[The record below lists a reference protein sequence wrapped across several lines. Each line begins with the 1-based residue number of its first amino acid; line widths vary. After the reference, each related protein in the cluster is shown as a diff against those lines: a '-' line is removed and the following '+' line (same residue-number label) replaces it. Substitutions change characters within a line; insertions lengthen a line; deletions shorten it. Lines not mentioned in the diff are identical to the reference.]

1 MNHHG
6 RLLFL
11 ALFIL
16 SILAL
21 CGVMASTW
29 VGYLSMRKTDAADAP
44 ASTAMPATK
53 ETHDVDHAAHDG
65 YMGTPPS
72 ASSAPSAPSVPYA
85 PSPPPELS
93 SRDAGVM
100 HHHSVRVLS
109 ASPPAAIHSFEL
121 SGESPGPREL
131 SVSPA

>member
-1 MNHHG
+1 MNRHG

-21 CGVMASTW
+21 CGILDSTW
-29 VGYLSMRKTDAADAP
+29 VGYLSMRKTDAADPPVSA
-44 ASTAMPATK
+44 AMPATQ
-53 ETHDVDHAAHDG
+53 ETREVDHAAHDG
-65 YMGTPPS
+65 YMGTSP
-72 ASSAPSAPSVPYA
+72 SAPSAPSVPYA
-85 PSPPPELS
+85 PSPPPEVS
-93 SRDAGVM
+93 SRDAEGM

-109 ASPPAAIHSFEL
+109 ASPPSAIHSFEL